1 MREDVMANDLVP
13 VRTRASDTL
22 HPMVY
27 VAIAGLTALFV
38 FSIWAFADGG
48 YTEFLLAVVSGFFLM
63 AAAIPF
69 AIWHMWRKHAA
80 GRQQDHESLRDWSSH
95 DFDIQPGRMRG
106 RDAVVEVLLPIAAV
120 AFGMTALAIVLVLTA
135 HYAA

>member
-1 MREDVMANDLVP
+1 MPKDLVP
-13 VRTRASDTL
+13 VETRASDTL

-38 FSIWAFADGG
+38 LSIWGFADGG

-69 AIWHMWRKHAA
+69 AIWHMWRKHAGAAA
-80 GRQQDHESLRDWSSH
+80 GDQESLRDWSSH
-95 DFDIQPGRMRG
+95 DFEIQPGRMRG
-106 RDAVVEVLLPIAAV
+106 IDAA
-120 AFGMTALAIVLVLTA
+120 
-135 HYAA
+135 